1 MYKRKYNKKMIFIAG
16 HEGLVG
22 SSILKILSRDKKKIL
37 LKNKKE
43 LDLENFNQVDKFFKS
58 NNIKEV
64 YLCAAK
70 VGGIYANSTFPY
82 DFINSNLLIQNNIV
96 NSCLK
101 YGVKKLLFLGSS
113 CIYPR
118 DCKQPIK
125 EKYLLSGNLEN
136 TNRPYAVAKI
146 AGIELLWACNKQF
159 NTNFIALMPTN
170 LYGPDD
176 NFHQLNSHVIPGV
189 IKKVAEAIQK
199 KKNFVEFW
207 GSGKPKREFL
217 YSSDLAR
224 AAVKIMNLTS
234 YKKKKL
240 FNKKEP
246 PLINV
251 GSGYEIKIKN
261 LCTLI
266 CKIMKFKGKIKFNSK
281 YPDGTP
287 RKILD
292 SSKFNKL
299 INFNIS
305 KSLEEGLKI
314 TIHSFLKKNYLKL
327 YKNLNDY

>member
-1 MYKRKYNKKMIFIAG
+1 MYNGKYNKKMIFIAG
-16 HEGLVG
+16 HKGLVG
-22 SSILKILSRDKKKIL
+22 SSIFRILRKDKKKIL
-37 LKNKKE
+37 LKNRKE
-43 LDLENFNQVDKFFKS
+43 LNLENFNQVDKFFKS

-82 DFINSNLLIQNNIV
+82 DFINSNLLIQSNIV
-96 NSCLK
+96 NACLK

-125 EKYLLSGNLEN
+125 EKYLLSGNLEY

-189 IKKVAEAIQK
+189 IKKVAEAIHK
-199 KKNFVEFW
+199 KKDFVEFW
-207 GSGKPKREFL
+207 GTGKPKREFL
-217 YSSDLAR
+217 YSDDLAI
-224 AAVKIMNLTS
+224 AAVKIMNLAS
-234 YKKKKL
+234 NKKKKL

-251 GSGYEIKIKN
+251 GSGNEIKIKN
-261 LCTLI
+261 LCTLV

-299 INFNIS
+299 INFNTS
-305 KSLEEGLKI
+305 KSLEQGLKI
-314 TIHSFLKKNYLKL
+314 TINSFLKKII
-327 YKNLNDY
+327 